1 VQLREAALIHTS
13 VSTGEWDAGEGL
25 KSVPAS
31 RETTKSLSLEW
42 EEDKLVERVI
52 MHVSPYE

>member
-1 VQLREAALIHTS
+1 